1 MLGSSRTFSR
11 SAASATWQAQAR
23 AAPVGD
29 VLRGAIAGK
38 GDERAR
44 QRLRRRLR
52 QLVHHIQPALVRA
65 HVLRRIS
72 ANYEVSAP
80 VWNVFVHIAAS
91 PGSTWHL
98 HNCRCDSQVESGG
111 HCRTFEAGHSGEERS
126 ICHAGSRQCSA
137 GSSSVLQALEAHR
150 TGALQRAAAERQV
163 QQAANDVAL
172 PVGLPKLLPQP
183 LVHLRRI

>member
-111 HCRTFEAGHSGEERS
+111 HCRTLKLATAARSARSVMQGLDNAQQGPAVCSKPWRRTARVLCSGRPPS
-126 ICHAGSRQCSA
+126 GRCSRQPMTSP
-137 GSSSVLQALEAHR
+137 SL
-150 TGALQRAAAERQV
+150 
-163 QQAANDVAL
+163 
-172 PVGLPKLLPQP
+172 
-183 LVHLRRI
+183 